1 MLLADSFLLA
11 EMDQNGMGIGQR
23 LKHAWN
29 AFTGKNREPQQ
40 WRENYGPS
48 LFNNPDRPKLR
59 FGGDRTT
66 LAGVFTKIATDVAS
80 VKIQHSRIDD
90 NDRYVEPI
98 KSGLNYCLN
107 TEANIDQAAS
117 AFKRDLVMS
126 LLDEGVVGVVPVD
139 TTVDPEDTMSYD
151 IKTMRVSK
159 ITEWFPQ
166 HVRLDVYNDR
176 IGRKQEIILPKQ
188 QVAIIANPLYAV
200 MNEPNSTL
208 KRLIYKMSLLD
219 SADEQNLSSK
229 LDLIIQLPY
238 PIKTEL
244 RRMEAEKRR
253 KDIETQLTTNKYGIA
268 YTDGTE
274 KITQLNRPVEN
285 NLHEQ
290 IESLTSMLYS
300 QLGMPREVFE
310 GTADERIMLNYFSRT
325 IDPIVSAITEEFNR
339 KFLSKTARTQHQKM
353 LYFIDTFK
361 LATLDSI
368 AANGSTLAA
377 AEIVTKNE
385 VREKLGLKPVDDE
398 RADQLMNPNINPQDP
413 SQMPTNPS
421 DDTPADWEAE
431 YETTGA
437 DNTTI
442 ADMKVADILNA

>member
-48 LFNNPDRPKLR
+48 LFSNPDRPKLR

-80 VKIQHSRIDD
+80 VKIQHSRID
-90 NDRYVEPI
+90 NEDRYVEPI

-188 QVAIIANPLYAV
+188 QVAIIVNPLYAV

-310 GTADERIMLNYFSRT
+310 GTADERTMLNYFSRT

-339 KFLSKTARTQHQKM
+339 KFLSKTARSQHQKM

-368 AANGSTLAA
+368 AANGSSLAA

-385 VREKLGLKPVDDE
+385 VREKLGLRPVNDE

-413 SQMPTNPS
+413 SQMPPNPS
-421 DDTPADWEAE
+421 DDAPADWEAE

>member
-1 MLLADSFLLA
+1 MHLA
-11 EMDQNGMGIGQR
+11 EMDQNGMKIGQR

-29 AFTGKNREPQQ
+29 AFTGKNQEFKWQAD
-40 WRENYGPS
+40 YGAS
-48 LFNNPDRPKLR
+48 YFTNPERVRLR
-59 FGGDRTT
+59 FGSDRPT

-80 VKIQHSRIDD
+80 VKIQHSKLDAS
-90 NDRYVEPI
+90 DRYVEPI

-117 AFKRDLVMS
+117 MFKRDLVMS

-139 TTVDPEDTMSYD
+139 TTVDPDDTMSYD
-151 IKTMRVSK
+151 IKTMRVAK

-166 HVRLDVYNDR
+166 HVKLDLYNER
-176 IGRKQEIILPKQ
+176 VGRKQEIILPKQ
-188 QVAIIANPLYAV
+188 QVAIIVNPLYAV

-219 SADEQNLSSK
+219 SADEQNLSGK

-285 NLHEQ
+285 NLQ
-290 IESLTSMLYS
+290 DQVESLTSMLYS

-310 GTADERIMLNYFSRT
+310 GTADERVMLNYFSRT

-339 KFLSKTARTQHQKM
+339 KFLSKTARSQHQRM

-385 VREKLGLKPVDDE
+385 VREKLGLRPVDDD
-398 RADQLMNPNINPQDP
+398 RADQLMNPNINPQGAP
-413 SQMPTNPS
+413 L
-421 DDTPADWEAE
+421 PAGDSESADEPAEWEAE
-431 YETTGA
+431 YEDSGGQ
-437 DNTTI
+437 NTTI
-442 ADMKVADILNA
+442 ADMKVTDILNA